1 MRRRKHNLFSGILTV
16 LESLSVR
23 AWVTP
28 DRLIAHDGGEELR
41 EEIRQNIERARPIG
55 LRKTALFFAA
65 VLLVAMDRGTFT
77 PADIEKLDDL
87 SRGNALYL
95 LEKLKENE
103 SD

>member
-1 MRRRKHNLFSGILTV
+1 MRRRKHSLIPGILTV
-16 LESLSVR
+16 LESLGVR

-28 DRLIAHDGGEELR
+28 DRLIAHDGDDGLR
-41 EEIRQNIERARPIG
+41 EEIRQNIERVRPIG

-65 VLLVAMDRGTFT
+65 VLLVAMDRRTFT

-95 LEKLKENE
+95 LEKMREAENA
-103 SD
+103 